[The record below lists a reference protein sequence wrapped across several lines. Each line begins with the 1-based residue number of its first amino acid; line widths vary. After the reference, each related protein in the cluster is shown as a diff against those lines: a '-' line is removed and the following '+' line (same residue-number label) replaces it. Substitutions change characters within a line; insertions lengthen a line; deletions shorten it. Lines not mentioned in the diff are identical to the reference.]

1 MPDII
6 NIDGLDVAYEVSGQG
21 APLILMHGW
30 GCDHT
35 TVASVAATA
44 SATHTVYSLD
54 LPGFG
59 QSTEPREPWTPER
72 YAQMLRT
79 FVERLGIER
88 PSLAGHSYG
97 GRVAIVYASQYA
109 DETDKLILIDAAGV
123 KPRRSLSYYIKVYS
137 FKTWKRILRLTLG
150 KKRAETRIERARARR
165 GSADYRAASPV
176 MRATMSVSVNDD
188 LRRFMPSIKAPTLL
202 MWGENDTATPLRDAR
217 EMERL
222 IPDTGLVVFPGA
234 GHYSF
239 LDAPAHFA
247 AVLSSFLSSK

>member
-1 MPDII
+1 MTDII
-6 NIDGLDVAYEVSGQG
+6 NIDGLDVAYEVSGHG
-21 APLILMHGW
+21 KPLILMHGW

-44 SATHTVYSLD
+44 ATTRTVYSID

-59 QSTEPREPWTPER
+59 KSAEPAEPWTPER
-72 YAQMLRT
+72 YAAMLRSFIT
-79 FVERLGIER
+79 KLGIKH
-88 PSLAGHSYG
+88 PVLAGHSYG
-97 GRVAIVYASQYA
+97 GRVAIVYASQFPN
-109 DETDKLILIDAAGV
+109 EVSKLILIDAAGV
-123 KPRRSLSYYIKVYS
+123 KPRRKLSYYIKVYS
-137 FKTWKRILRLTLG
+137 FKLWKKILLLTLG
-150 KKRAETRIERARARR
+150 HTRAEARIEKARARR

-176 MRATMSVSVNDD
+176 MRATMSLSVNDD
-188 LRRFMPSIKAPTLL
+188 LRHLMPAIKAPTLL
-202 MWGENDTATPLRDAR
+202 LWGENDTATPLHDAR

-247 AVLSSFLSSK
+247 AVMLSFLSSK